1 MSCPKVENVAVVE
14 INKENIAATENTGAS
29 ESVEKDSAKQ
39 TEIESKSEET
49 IYLECDN
56 YLTNG
61 LYPLGASKREKAI
74 IRKRAK
80 NFQRWM
86 EFSTTEERMDYVRL

>member
-14 INKENIAATENTGAS
+14 INKENIAATENNGAS
-29 ESVEKDSAKQ
+29 ESVEKDSAKL
-39 TEIESKSEET
+39 ESKSEET

-61 LYPLGASKREKAI
+61 LYPLGASKQERKPLSGREQRISK
-74 IRKRAK
+74 
-80 NFQRWM
+80 RWM